1 MKGVEIMKTI
11 AIANQKGGVA
21 KSTTTFNLATIKA
34 MEGKKVLMVDLDPQA
49 SLSIMCGIEP
59 YAEELNGRSINDL
72 FERKCNTKD
81 SIFRVTSTGLE
92 TLDIIPSNIQL
103 SKTALSLVTK
113 HRREELL
120 YNALQQVAE
129 DYDYILIDCPPELGM
144 LSINGLCA
152 ADELIIPATA
162 TYISYRGIDDLLE
175 TVDELEIPGFKIAG
189 VIATLYEKVV
199 KDQQEIL
206 SLMQKKYHVLGTVKK
221 SADAYRSV
229 VDGIATVQAQPKS
242 DVAKEYMKIA
252 IYI

>member
-1 MKGVEIMKTI
+1 MKGIEIMKTI

-189 VIATLYEKVV
+189 TIARSMPKANARIKAITNPFPTRTKL
-199 KDQQEIL
+199 IL
-206 SLMQKKYHVLGTVKK
+206 KSRKSSPLCSILQKLWKTRPG
-221 SADAYRSV
+221 
-229 VDGIATVQAQPKS
+229 DGST
-242 DVAKEYMKIA
+242 
-252 IYI
+252 